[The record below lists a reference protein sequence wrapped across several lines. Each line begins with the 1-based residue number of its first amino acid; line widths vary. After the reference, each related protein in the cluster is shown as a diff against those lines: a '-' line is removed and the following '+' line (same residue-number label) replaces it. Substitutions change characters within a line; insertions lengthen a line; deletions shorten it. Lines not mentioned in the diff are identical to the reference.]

1 MSKLTMI
8 LAAYAGNE
16 ELEAAGI
23 IEEAVTEAAEE
34 AVKVEIAEVT
44 AELEEVKA
52 EVTELTDIVEELGDA
67 QEELEETVE
76 GMESLL
82 ASGNFSSG
90 AFTHMYK
97 RAGKLN
103 AKLGGEVPV
112 LGAES
117 FSDASSAQLNAR
129 DGMEAF
135 GETAKGWATQA
146 IAFIKNLFN
155 RMITFVV
162 GLLNKGKGLDKRVK
176 FLEAKIKESGV
187 KEKVKLGGWN
197 ALLDITGE
205 KNIVI
210 KGTVVD
216 TGKLFGTGLAAKIEN
231 AVKTGSADSAIS
243 DFSTGYK
250 GLTSQLSVGKE
261 VTGSDKDTVGRMAA
275 VGAFRLMFSFYK
287 DSISN
292 VEEAVKALKAL
303 KFSVS
308 KDSEAAKKLASGN
321 EESALSASEVNQ
333 ILANVKSTVTS
344 VEKEKLTDVFSASRR
359 DKVIGLLNVATK
371 DVENKDGVKKAA
383 GFVRQYCTTS
393 SGFLTAY
400 SNARLK
406 FAGIQ
411 LECVSAHAK

>member
-1 MSKLTMI
+1 MSKLSML
-8 LAAYAGNE
+8 LAAYSGNE

-23 IEEAVTEAAEE
+23 IEEAVTEAVEE

-44 AELEEVKA
+44 AELEEVKS
-52 EVTELTDIVEELGDA
+52 EVTELTDTVEELDEA
-67 QEELEETVE
+67 HEELEETVE

-97 RAGKLN
+97 RASKLN
-103 AKLGGEVPV
+103 AKLGGEAPV

-117 FSDASSAQLNAR
+117 FSDASSAKLNAH
-129 DGMEAF
+129 DGLEAF
-135 GETAKGWATQA
+135 GDTAKGWATQA
-146 IAFIKNLFN
+146 IAFIKNIFN
-155 RMITFVV
+155 RMITFVA

-176 FLEAKIKESGV
+176 FLEAKVKENGV

-197 ALLDITGE
+197 ALLDVAGD
-205 KNIVI
+205 KNITI
-210 KGTVVD
+210 KGGLVD
-216 TGKLFGTGLAAKIEN
+216 TTKLFGGQLAGKIEN
-231 AVKTGSADSAIS
+231 AVKTGSTDSVIS
-243 DFSTGYK
+243 DFSSSYK
-250 GLTSQLSVGKE
+250 AVTSQLSVGKE
-261 VTGSDKDTVGRMAA
+261 VTGSDKETVGRMAA
-275 VGAFRLMFSFYK
+275 IGAYRLMFSFYK
-287 DSISN
+287 DSIATP
-292 VEEAVKALKAL
+292 EEAVKALKAL

-308 KDSEAAKKLASGN
+308 KDNEAAKKLASGN
-321 EESALSASEVNQ
+321 EATGLSAAEVGK
-333 ILANVKSTVTS
+333 ILSNVKDTVTS
-344 VEKEKLTDVFSASRR
+344 VEKEKLDDVFSASRR

-371 DVENKDGVKKAA
+371 DVENKDAVKKTAS
-383 GFVRQYCTTS
+383 FVRQYCTTS